1 MNSIA
6 FHIASGD
13 AFFSGSLLWL
23 LAIAGQSLDRSWAK
37 RLRIVVAIVGTVLI
51 SLSSTAIP
59 LFSLIGFLVIGG
71 VSIFV
76 CSPNTPQ
83 KRFAFISWFAISLF
97 IVGYELRFR
106 FPESPQALAGNRL
119 IVIGDS
125 ITAGMNE
132 PEAEKWPSLLAA
144 QHQLHVTVLARPG
157 ATVSRIMKAVQPFEH
172 QPSLVVLEIG
182 GNDVLQDGSHAKF
195 SHALQLLL
203 EEVSKGGHRL
213 VMVELPLPPFYN
225 RFAATQR
232 SLAARFNVTLIP
244 KRDFL
249 AVLAAAGSTSDSL
262 HLSQRGHQRMAKMV
276 WKRICLAFD

>member
-13 AFFSGSLLWL
+13 AFFSGSLIWL
-23 LAIAGQSLDRSWAK
+23 LVIAGQSLERRWAR
-37 RLRIVVAIVGTVLI
+37 RLSVLAAIVGTVLI

-59 LFSLIGFLVIGG
+59 LISLAMFIVIGV
-71 VSIFV
+71 VSIFI

-83 KRFAFISWFAISLF
+83 KRVAFIAWFAMGLI

-106 FPESPQALAGNRL
+106 FPASPQSVVGNRL
-119 IVIGDS
+119 IIIGDS

-132 PEAEKWPSLLAA
+132 PEAEKWPSLLAE
-144 QHQLHVTVLARPG
+144 QHSLQVTVLARPG
-157 ATVSRIMKAVQPFEH
+157 ATASSIMKAVQPFEH
-172 QPSLVVLEIG
+172 QTSLIVLEIG

-195 SHALQLLL
+195 SNALHSLLR
-203 EEVSKGGHRL
+203 EISKGGHRL
-213 VMVELPLPPFYN
+213 AMVELPLPPFYN

-232 SLAARFNVTLIP
+232 SLAKQFNVALIP

-249 AVLAAAGSTSDSL
+249 AVLAATGSTSDSL
-262 HLSQRGHQRMAKMV
+262 HLSQLGHQRMAKMI
-276 WKRICLAFD
+276 WNHIGPAFR

>member
-13 AFFSGSLLWL
+13 AFFSGSLMWL
-23 LAIAGQSLDRSWAK
+23 LAIAGQLLDRSWVR
-37 RLRIVVAIVGTVLI
+37 RLRILAAIVGTVLI

-59 LFSLIGFLVIGG
+59 LISVITFLVIGII
-71 VSIFV
+71 SIFI

-83 KRFAFISWFAISLF
+83 KRLAFILWFVISLF

-106 FPESPQALAGNRL
+106 FPSPPQTLAGNRL

-132 PEAEKWPSLLAA
+132 PEEEKWPSLIAA
-144 QHQLHVTVLARPG
+144 QHQLQVTVLARPG
-157 ATVSRIMKAVQPFEH
+157 ATVSSIMKVVEPFEH

-232 SLAARFNVTLIP
+232 SLAARFNVKLIP

-249 AVLAAAGSTSDSL
+249 SVLATAGSTSDSL
-262 HLSQRGHQRMAKMV
+262 HLSKLGHERMAKMI
-276 WKRICLAFD
+276 WKHIGPTFR